1 MPFDFKEDYRR
12 DHVLSWLE
20 WPATTNNG
28 PSLVGQNN
36 KSNKI
41 RGERELSAC
50 TCRWGWVDN
59 PWFQMK
65 PSIMGQYLM
74 EHTGLVSK
82 VVLTNCFFSPSFRPS
97 RRNVLI
103 HLKDHTVASIP
114 IHTVLVV
121 DSHHGSQPF
130 LARCAMR
137 AMMMKIVKH
146 PTVRTIKSL

>member
-1 MPFDFKEDYRR
+1 MASNDQQWAITSRAKQQIKQNKRR
-12 DHVLSWLE
+12 ERAQRMHMQVRISRQ
-20 WPATTNNG
+20 
-28 PSLVGQNN
+28 SLVPDETLNY
-36 KSNKI
+36 
-41 RGERELSAC
+41 
-50 TCRWGWVDN
+50 
-59 PWFQMK
+59 
-65 PSIMGQYLM
+65 GQYLM